1 MNLGLGSHYTDS
13 LTHLHSHLP
22 EKTRPRSPWLNIYT
36 AIPGK
41 NRPHRGHSAALKNQL
56 IVIYFPYDSHRR
68 FIGTL
73 YEASVSDVHLLT
85 AVSTF
90 WGGKRNRPSSVIGR
104 RMCTFVCIDRPQL
117 GSIYCRVCCAP

>member
-1 MNLGLGSHYTDS
+1 MYLRLGSHYTDS
-13 LTHLHSHLP
+13 LTHLHSCLP

-41 NRPHRGHSAALKNQL
+41 TDLIGAFSGTKESIDCYIFSIRLILTFHRNPIL
-56 IVIYFPYDSHRR
+56 
-68 FIGTL
+68 
-73 YEASVSDVHLLT
+73 ASVSDVHLLT
-85 AVSTF
+85 AVSIF

-117 GSIYCRVCCAP
+117 GSTYCRVCCAP